1 MNAPYATKILKKT
14 GNSVM
19 AYQSTWLVEETF
31 SCNELIIRPR
41 AVLTAP
47 EGKFLTLTVDGVGQ
61 KIEPGTYKGDVVL
74 SVTDA
79 YHMRPG
85 GLMRPNQISRDFHTG
100 IVVEDGKVTKTI
112 PAIVQ
117 GGSIED
123 GKVEGVYMASR
134 EDSFNGIVVDGEGEC
149 TIKDVKADFDGFGD
163 NDFLGVGC
171 AVTVVGNPTVTI
183 EDCDFTVNGV
193 TRCAVHVGGT
203 STVTVKNTKLTN
215 ICPEDTWPGCF
226 SWQVGFCGSNR
237 LAQFTDAANVTYDGC
252 DLKTN
257 GWGILSIDGTD
268 GGQTMLVKNTR
279 MELSGPKAHG
289 YGAFCIGDNEVI
301 YDNCDVDVYGYPLL
315 MMGMEGKGKAS
326 ILNSRIKGR
335 RYGVMINGDDN
346 SVLTI
351 KDSDFKTGKS
361 TFCVHGASTIIDVE
375 NTSMTAANGTIVQ
388 LMDTDQC
395 GMAMADFHI
404 PVGVVDE
411 YVEGRDL
418 SAASLTEDV
427 TFRLKDCAIKGNFLN
442 STTNIRAYRNSA
454 IAGVG
459 EFHDTVIGLLPD
471 WDAEGDDGADA
482 YGGPI
487 AARHHGD
494 DLRGPKNLGL
504 ELTGTSIEGIIS
516 SATQKYRDGLTTIV
530 EDNRMELTNITQ
542 TPAPTVNNGIVITM
556 DAASSWVVTGTSHI
570 TGLTLAEGA
579 KVAAPAGKKLTVT
592 VDGQSVDLKPGTY
605 AGKIVLTV
613 E

>member
-1 MNAPYATKILKKT
+1 M
-14 GNSVM
+14 
-19 AYQSTWLVEETF
+19 
-31 SCNELIIRPR
+31 
-41 AVLTAP
+41 
-47 EGKFLTLTVDGVGQ
+47 
-61 KIEPGTYKGDVVL
+61 L
-74 SVTDA
+74 S
-79 YHMRPG
+79 PW
-85 GLMRPNQISRDFHTG
+85 S
-100 IVVEDGKVTKTI
+100 E
-112 PAIVQ
+112 
-117 GGSIED
+117 
-123 GKVEGVYMASR
+123 
-134 EDSFNGIVVDGEGEC
+134 
-149 TIKDVKADFDGFGD
+149 
-163 NDFLGVGC
+163 
-171 AVTVVGNPTVTI
+171 NPTVTI

-301 YDNCDVDVYGYPLL
+301 FDNCDVDVYGYPHAAC
-315 MMGMEGKGKAS
+315 MGMEGQGQGLHSEQPYQGPPLRRDDQRRRQLRSDHQGLLTSRPAS
-326 ILNSRIKGR
+326 PPS
-335 RYGVMINGDDN
+335 
-346 SVLTI
+346 
-351 KDSDFKTGKS
+351 
-361 TFCVHGASTIIDVE
+361 ASMALPRSLMWRTPAW
-375 NTSMTAANGTIVQ
+375 TAANGTIVQ
-388 LMDTDQC
+388 LMDTDQSRHGHGRFPYSRGC
-395 GMAMADFHI
+395 GRRST
-404 PVGVVDE
+404 
-411 YVEGRDL
+411 VEGPGSVRRLPDRRRHL
-418 SAASLTEDV
+418 PAEQLCHRRA
-427 TFRLKDCAIKGNFLN
+427 TFCN
-442 STTNIRAYRNSA
+442 STTNIRAYQRNSA

-556 DAASSWVVTGTSHI
+556 DAASAWIVTGTSHI

-579 KVAAPAGKKLTVT
+579 KVAAPTGKKLTVT
-592 VDGQSVDLKPGTY
+592 VDGAERRSETRRLHRQDRAGCGINPHFQHQRNSPGCAMQSGLFSALD
-605 AGKIVLTV
+605 
-613 E
+613 

>member
-1 MNAPYATKILKKT
+1 
-14 GNSVM
+14 
-19 AYQSTWLVEETF
+19 
-31 SCNELIIRPR
+31 
-41 AVLTAP
+41 
-47 EGKFLTLTVDGVGQ
+47 
-61 KIEPGTYKGDVVL
+61 
-74 SVTDA
+74 
-79 YHMRPG
+79 
-85 GLMRPNQISRDFHTG
+85 
-100 IVVEDGKVTKTI
+100 
-112 PAIVQ
+112 
-117 GGSIED
+117 
-123 GKVEGVYMASR
+123 
-134 EDSFNGIVVDGEGEC
+134 
-149 TIKDVKADFDGFGD
+149 
-163 NDFLGVGC
+163 
-171 AVTVVGNPTVTI
+171 
-183 EDCDFTVNGV
+183 
-193 TRCAVHVGGT
+193 
-203 STVTVKNTKLTN
+203 
-215 ICPEDTWPGCF
+215 
-226 SWQVGFCGSNR
+226 
-237 LAQFTDAANVTYDGC
+237 
-252 DLKTN
+252 
-257 GWGILSIDGTD
+257 
-268 GGQTMLVKNTR
+268 
-279 MELSGPKAHG
+279 
-289 YGAFCIGDNEVI
+289 
-301 YDNCDVDVYGYPLL
+301 
-315 MMGMEGKGKAS
+315 
-326 ILNSRIKGR
+326 
-335 RYGVMINGDDN
+335 MINGDDN

-556 DAASSWVVTGTSHI
+556 DAASSWIVTGTSHI

>member
-1 MNAPYATKILKKT
+1 MYATKILKPGKR
-14 GNSVM
+14 VM

-47 EGKFLTLTVDGVGQ
+47 EGKFLTLTVNGVGQ
-61 KIEPGTYKGDVVL
+61 EILPGTYKGDVVL
-74 SVTDA
+74 SVTEA

-85 GLMRPNQISRDFHTG
+85 GLMRPNNISRDFHSAL
-100 IVVEDGKVTKTI
+100 VVENGKVTKSV
-112 PAIVQ
+112 PAILQ
-117 GGSIED
+117 GGEIAD
-123 GKVEGVYMASR
+123 GRMVGVYMASR
-134 EDSFNGIVVDGEGEC
+134 EASFNGVVIDGEGEF
-149 TIKDVKADFDGFGD
+149 TLRGVKADFDGFGD

-171 AVTVVGNPTVTI
+171 AVTVVGSPTVTV

-193 TRCAVHVGGT
+193 TRCSVHVGGT
-203 STVTVKNTKLTN
+203 SHVLVKNTKLTN
-215 ICPEDTWPGCF
+215 LCPEDGWPGNF

-237 LAQFTDAANVTYDGC
+237 LTQLTDAATVVYDGC

-268 GGQTMLVKNTR
+268 GGQTLLVKNTR

-289 YGAFCIGDNEVI
+289 YGAFCIGENEVI

-315 MMGMEGKGKAS
+315 MMGMEGLGKAA
-326 ILNSRIKGR
+326 ILGSRIKGR

-351 KDSDFKTGKS
+351 KNSDFKTGKS
-361 TFCVHGASTIIDVE
+361 TFCVHGSSTIIDVE
-375 NTSMTAANGTIVQ
+375 NTTMAAANGTIVQ

-395 GMAMADFHI
+395 GMAMADYHI
-404 PVGVVDE
+404 PVGVEDTAI
-411 YVEGRDL
+411 EGRDL
-418 SAASLTEDV
+418 SNVSPTEDV
-427 TFRLKDCAIKGNFLN
+427 TFRLKGCDITGNFLN
-442 STTNIRAYRNSA
+442 STTNLRAYRNSA
-454 IAGVG
+454 MGGVG
-459 EFHDTVIGLLPD
+459 EFHDTVIGLLED
-471 WDAEGDDGADA
+471 WNVEDEDSDGDY

-504 ELTGTSIEGIIS
+504 ELSATTLHGVIS
-516 SATQKYRDGLTTIV
+516 SATQKYRDGLTVIL
-530 EDNRMELTNITQ
+530 EDNRMELTNVTQ
-542 TPAPTVNNGIVITM
+542 TPAPTVNNGVVLTL
-556 DAASSWVVTGTSHI
+556 DSSSAWEVTGTSYI

-579 KVAAPAGKKLTVT
+579 RVFAPGGKALTAT
-592 VDGQSVDLKPGTY
+592 LDGAPLELKPGRYT
-605 AGKIVLTV
+605 GKLVLTV
-613 E
+613 S